1 MVNMKI
7 TYGKCKNPVVQE
19 GKFSCTAGLDATLY
33 RVVM

>member
-19 GKFSCTAGLDATLY
+19 RKIPAQAGLDATLY